1 MQPDNNQPW
10 TPKPYQPD
18 APKDDVAGMPQATPP
33 APVNMQAQQP
43 VSPQNQS
50 QAQTPPQNPQQF
62 DPPQPPAPQ
71 PTGGEQEVQI
81 WRHPEGSQPP
91 IRTQPWHVPQ
101 PPETPVQHEHTHGLF
116 EPSVPPRP
124 VQPPAPQ
131 PAPNIPS
138 TPNTQARPLEQSIPL
153 DTSTMPSQ
161 PTPPQPM
168 PWTPPAQSD
177 NQSPQPAYG
186 GKMAELPPLANN
198 EPSQRILA
206 NGDSK
211 KQRLILWGI
220 IALLVLIPA
229 IILGIWFMTA
239 RSNDAEK
246 QQATQQQ
253 EKLSYNLE
261 ALQALGANPAL
272 VEADVAKLNKT
283 DTFYT
288 VLKQAA
294 QKQIVQTKWDVFY
307 TAQKDEPRGDKYTMY
322 DAAIDYTSKKYT
334 YDENTYSNLGVFQTR
349 CIDKKQY
356 NFNATSLTTSPS
368 WQPASDSTNCDL
380 NVVAMHLNDGL
391 NAGGLTSEQADNFIR
406 KIRGQGMLE
415 VNNVSLATNKD
426 KKYLKVD
433 ATVTPKDQGKNVY
446 AGMQLFMNAFQATG
460 LDADKHPYTYF
471 GAGGEGATIQYYVDL
486 STQLPVYAVMKSTP
500 AFDKSGK
507 PQVSTSWSHRYI
519 EYAFPDKLT
528 EPTLDSH
535 VPIKFSAWPD
545 H

>member
-18 APKDDVAGMPQATPP
+18 APKTGADASQPQAAPSP
-33 APVNMQAQQP
+33 APVSIPQQP
-43 VSPQNQS
+43 AGAPNQEQPQNTQS
-50 QAQTPPQNPQQF
+50 FDSPRPQTT
-62 DPPQPPAPQ
+62 ASA
-71 PTGGEQEVQI
+71 GSEQEVQI

-91 IRTQPWHVPQ
+91 IHSQPWHVPQ
-101 PPETPVQHEHTHGLF
+101 PQEEPAQHEHTPGLF
-116 EPSVPPRP
+116 EPSVPSHPTQAP
-124 VQPPAPQ
+124 IPAPIT
-131 PAPNIPS
+131 APNIPNGQ
-138 TPNTQARPLEQSIPL
+138 PRPLEQSIPL
-153 DTSTMPSQ
+153 DTSTMPAQAAPSH
-161 PTPPQPM
+161 PM
-168 PWTPPAQSD
+168 PWAPPVQSD

-186 GKMAELPPLANN
+186 GKMAELPPLASNDS
-198 EPSQRILA
+198 SQRILG
-206 NGDSK
+206 NGDGK

-220 IALLVLIPA
+220 IALLVLVPA

-239 RSNDAEK
+239 RSNDADK
-246 QQATQQQ
+246 QQTTQQQ

-261 ALQALGANPAL
+261 ALQTLGANPAL
-272 VEADVAKLNKT
+272 AEADVAKLNKT

-322 DAAIDYTSKKYT
+322 DTAIDYASKKYT
-334 YDENTYSNLGVFQTR
+334 YDENTYSNLGIFQTR

-380 NVVAMHLNDGL
+380 NVATMHLNDGL
-391 NAGGLTSEQADNFIR
+391 NTGGLTSEQADTFIR

-433 ATVTPKDQGKNVY
+433 ATITPKAQGKDLY
-446 AGMQLFMNAFQATG
+446 AGMQLLMNAFQATG

-486 STQLPVYAVMKSTP
+486 STQLPVYAVMSSIP

-528 EPTLDSH
+528 EPTLDTH
-535 VPIKFSAWPD
+535 VPIKFTAWPD

>member
-18 APKDDVAGMPQATPP
+18 APKTDADASQPQATP
-33 APVNMQAQQP
+33 APISMPPQQP
-43 VSPQNQS
+43 VSPQNQD
-50 QAQTPPQNPQQF
+50 QPQSAQQF
-62 DPPQPPAPQ
+62 APPQPQPQATPPA
-71 PTGGEQEVQI
+71 GGEQEVQI

-91 IRTQPWHVPQ
+91 IHAQPWHVP
-101 PPETPVQHEHTHGLF
+101 PPQEEPAQHEHTPGLF
-116 EPSVPPRP
+116 EPSVPSHPM
-124 VQPPAPQ
+124 QAPAPQ
-131 PAPNIPS
+131 AVHNIPGAS
-138 TPNTQARPLEQSIPL
+138 NGQPRHLEQSIPL
-153 DTSTMPSQ
+153 DTSTVPAQPAPPQ
-161 PTPPQPM
+161 PTP
-168 PWTPPAQSD
+168 WAPPVQSD

-186 GKMAELPPLANN
+186 GKMAELPPLASNDS
-198 EPSQRILA
+198 SQRILG
-206 NGDSK
+206 NGDGK

-239 RSNDAEK
+239 RSNDAKK
-246 QQATQQQ
+246 QQTTQQQ

-261 ALQALGANPAL
+261 ALQALGANPTL
-272 VEADVAKLNKT
+272 GEADVAQLNKT

-307 TAQKDEPRGDKYTMY
+307 TAQKDEARGDKYTMY
-322 DAAIDYTSKKYT
+322 DTAIDYASKKYT
-334 YDENTYSNLGVFQTR
+334 YDENTYSNLGIFQTR

-356 NFNATSLTTSPS
+356 NFNATTLTTSPS

-380 NVVAMHLNDGL
+380 NVATMHLNDGL
-391 NAGGLTSEQADNFIR
+391 NTGGLTSEQADTFIR

-433 ATVTPKDQGKNVY
+433 ATITPKAQGKELY
-446 AGMQLFMNAFQATG
+446 AGMQLLMNAFQATG
-460 LDADKHPYTYF
+460 LNADKHPYTYF

-486 STQLPVYAVMKSTP
+486 STQLPAYSVMASTP

-519 EYAFPDKLT
+519 EYAFPDKLM
-528 EPTLDSH
+528 EPTLDTH
-535 VPIKFSAWPD
+535 VPIKFTAWPD

>member
-18 APKDDVAGMPQATPP
+18 APKDDASIGQPQFTPP
-33 APVNMQAQQP
+33 APVGMPQP
-43 VSPQNQS
+43 PSSPQNQPQEQQS
-50 QAQTPPQNPQQF
+50 TPQF
-62 DPPQPPAPQ
+62 NPPQPQAAQ
-71 PTGGEQEVQI
+71 SSSGEQEVQI

-91 IRTQPWHVPQ
+91 IHAQPWHVPQ
-101 PPETPVQHEHTHGLF
+101 PQEEPAQHEHTPGLF
-116 EPSVPPRP
+116 EPSVPARP
-124 VQPPAPQ
+124 PQ
-131 PAPNIPS
+131 PSMAPATHPGAGNAP
-138 TPNTQARPLEQSIPL
+138 ARPLEQSIPL
-153 DTSTMPSQ
+153 DTSTMPNQ
-161 PTPPQPM
+161 PAPQPAQ
-168 PWTPPAQSD
+168 WVPPTQSD

-186 GKMAELPPLANN
+186 GRMAELPPLANN
-198 EPSQRILA
+198 DASQRILA
-206 NGDSK
+206 NGDGK

-220 IALLVLIPA
+220 IALLVLVPA
-229 IILGIWFMTA
+229 IILGIWFMTS
-239 RSNDAEK
+239 RSNDQQK
-246 QQATQQQ
+246 QQTTQQQ

-272 VEADVAKLNKT
+272 TEADIAKLNKT

-322 DAAIDYTSKKYT
+322 DTAIDYTSKKYT
-334 YDENTYSNLGVFQTR
+334 YDENTYSNLGIFQTR

-356 NFNATSLTTSPS
+356 NFNATTLTTSPS

-380 NVVAMHLNDGL
+380 NVATMHLNDGL
-391 NAGGLTSEQADNFIR
+391 NTGGLTAEQADNFIR

-415 VNNVSLATNKD
+415 VSNVSLATNKD

-433 ATVTPKDQGKNVY
+433 ATITPKSQGEELYV
-446 AGMQLFMNAFQATG
+446 GMQLLMNAFQATG
-460 LDADKHPYTYF
+460 LNADKHPYTYF

-486 STQLPVYAVMKSTP
+486 STQLPAYAVMKSTP

-535 VPIKFSAWPD
+535 VPVKFSAWPD

>member
-18 APKDDVAGMPQATPP
+18 APQAGANEGQPQAAP
-33 APVNMQAQQP
+33 APALAPVSAPQQP
-43 VSPQNQS
+43 SDRQNQDQPRPQSAQPFDSPQP
-50 QAQTPPQNPQQF
+50 QTTSS
-62 DPPQPPAPQ
+62 
-71 PTGGEQEVQI
+71 TGGEQEVQI

-91 IRTQPWHVPQ
+91 IHAQPWHVPQ
-101 PPETPVQHEHTHGLF
+101 PQEEPIQHEHTPGLF
-116 EPSVPPRP
+116 EPSVPSRP
-124 VQPPAPQ
+124 MQAPIS
-131 PAPNIPS
+131 PVAHNIP
-138 TPNTQARPLEQSIPL
+138 TGQPRPLEQSIPL
-153 DTSTMPSQ
+153 DTSTVPAQ
-161 PTPPQPM
+161 PAPPQPM

-177 NQSPQPAYG
+177 NQAIQPAYG

-198 EPSQRILA
+198 DSSQRILA
-206 NGDSK
+206 NGDGK

-220 IALLVLIPA
+220 IALLVLVPA

-239 RSNDAEK
+239 RTNDAEK

-261 ALQALGANPAL
+261 ALQALGTNPAL
-272 VEADVAKLNKT
+272 VDADVAKLNKT

-307 TAQKDEPRGDKYTMY
+307 TAQKDEARGDKYTMY
-322 DAAIDYTSKKYT
+322 DTAIDYASKKYT
-334 YDENTYSNLGVFQTR
+334 YDENTYSNLGIFQTR

-356 NFNATSLTTSPS
+356 NFNATTLTTSPS

-380 NVVAMHLNDGL
+380 NVATMHLNDGL
-391 NAGGLTSEQADNFIR
+391 NTGGLTAEQADNFIR

-415 VNNVSLATNKD
+415 VNNVSLAANKD

-433 ATVTPKDQGKNVY
+433 ATITPKAQGKELY
-446 AGMQLFMNAFQATG
+446 AGMQLLMNAFQATG

-486 STQLPVYAVMKSTP
+486 NTQLPAYSVMTSTP

-507 PQVSTSWSHRYI
+507 SQVSTSWSHRYI

-528 EPTLDSH
+528 EPTLDAH
-535 VPIKFSAWPD
+535 VPIKFTAWPD

>member
-18 APKDDVAGMPQATPP
+18 APKDDASIGQPQFTPP
-33 APVNMQAQQP
+33 APVGMPQP
-43 VSPQNQS
+43 PSSPQNQPQEQQS
-50 QAQTPPQNPQQF
+50 TPQF
-62 DPPQPPAPQ
+62 NPPQPQAAQ
-71 PTGGEQEVQI
+71 SSSGEQEVQI

-91 IRTQPWHVPQ
+91 IHAQPWHVPQ
-101 PPETPVQHEHTHGLF
+101 PQEEPAQPEHTPGLF
-116 EPSVPPRP
+116 VTSVPARP
-124 VQPPAPQ
+124 PQ
-131 PAPNIPS
+131 PSMAQATLHGAGNAP
-138 TPNTQARPLEQSIPL
+138 ARPLEQSIPL
-153 DTSTMPSQ
+153 DTSTMPNQ
-161 PTPPQPM
+161 PAPQPAQ
-168 PWTPPAQSD
+168 WVPPTQSD

-186 GKMAELPPLANN
+186 GRMAELPPLANN
-198 EPSQRILA
+198 DASQRILA
-206 NGDSK
+206 NGDGK

-220 IALLVLIPA
+220 IALLVLVPA
-229 IILGIWFMTA
+229 IILGIWFMTS
-239 RSNDAEK
+239 RSNDQQK
-246 QQATQQQ
+246 QQTTQQQ

-272 VEADVAKLNKT
+272 TEADIAKLNKT

-322 DAAIDYTSKKYT
+322 DTAIDYTSKKYT
-334 YDENTYSNLGVFQTR
+334 YDENTYSNLGIFQTR

-356 NFNATSLTTSPS
+356 NFNATTLTTSPS

-380 NVVAMHLNDGL
+380 NVATMHLNDGL
-391 NAGGLTSEQADNFIR
+391 NTGGLTAEQADNFIR

-415 VNNVSLATNKD
+415 VSNVSLATNKD

-433 ATVTPKDQGKNVY
+433 ATITPKSQGEELY
-446 AGMQLFMNAFQATG
+446 AGMQLLMNAFQATG
-460 LDADKHPYTYF
+460 LNADKHPYTYF

-486 STQLPVYAVMKSTP
+486 STQLPAYAVMKSTP

-535 VPIKFSAWPD
+535 VPVKFSAWPD